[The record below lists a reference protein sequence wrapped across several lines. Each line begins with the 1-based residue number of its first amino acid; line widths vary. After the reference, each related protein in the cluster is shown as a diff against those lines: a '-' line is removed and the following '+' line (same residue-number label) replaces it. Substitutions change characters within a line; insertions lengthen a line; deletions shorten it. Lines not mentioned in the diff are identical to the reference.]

1 MSFEWNAHRFSGGA
15 LVLDLVNTVIYR
27 DDPGRS
33 VDRFADREEVVRFAG
48 AAQGFRA
55 AELGGTCLSAGRS
68 GPSVTRLLD
77 LREAANGLF
86 RSSVR
91 VNGADAGQL
100 ARFLQ
105 LGAACLDALPAGI
118 RPLRLDGRDG
128 PARLPLDAA
137 AFLSGLR
144 LLEPDRLARIK
155 ICPNCHWLYL
165 DASRNRSRRWCD
177 MTICGNRQKAKRHYE
192 RIRREDPNAAENGN

>member
-27 DDPGRS
+27 DDPERS
-33 VDRFADREEVVRFAG
+33 VDRFSDRDEVARFAE
-48 AAQGFRA
+48 AACGFRA
-55 AELGGTCLSAGRS
+55 AELGGTRLSAERNE
-68 GPSVTRLLD
+68 PAVTRLLD

-86 RSSVR
+86 RTSVR
-91 VNGADAGQL
+91 ANGADAGQL

-105 LGAACLDALPAGI
+105 LGAVCLDALPAGT
-118 RPLRLDGRDG
+118 RPLRRDDRDG
-128 PARLPLDAA
+128 AARLPLDAA
-137 AFLSGLR
+137 VFLSGLR
-144 LLEPDRLARIK
+144 LLEPERLARIK

-177 MTICGNRQKAKRHYE
+177 MAVCGNRQKARRHYD
-192 RIRREDPNAAENGN
+192 RIGREVRNAADKGN

>member
-27 DDPGRS
+27 DDPERS
-33 VDRFADREEVVRFAG
+33 VDRFADRQEVARFAE
-48 AAQGFRA
+48 AAAGFRR
-55 AELGGTCLSAGRS
+55 AELGETSLVASAGAKVVQR
-68 GPSVTRLLD
+68 TLE
-77 LREAANGLF
+77 LREAANELF
-86 RSSVR
+86 RASVR
-91 VNGADAGQL
+91 VNGAGAGQL

-105 LGAACLDALPAGI
+105 VGTAALEALPAGS
-118 RPLRLDGRDG
+118 RPLRLRGAEC
-128 PARLPLDAA
+128 PALLPLDTA

-144 LLEPDRLARIK
+144 LLEPDRLARIR

-177 MTICGNRQKAKRHYE
+177 MKVCGNRHKARRHYH
-192 RIRREDPNAAENGN
+192 RVREEGRDAADTGI